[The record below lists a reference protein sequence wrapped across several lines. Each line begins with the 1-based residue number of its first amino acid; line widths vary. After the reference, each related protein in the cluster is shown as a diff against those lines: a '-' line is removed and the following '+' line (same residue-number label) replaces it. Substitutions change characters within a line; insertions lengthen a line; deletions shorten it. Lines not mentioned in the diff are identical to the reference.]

1 MSFFRHSTLRL
12 LTFDLIMAKIVPF
25 KAVRPTRDKVCLVT
39 CRSYDEYSAAE
50 LAAQLDFNPL
60 SFLHILKPAYTNQET
75 VSFEKR
81 YRQVH
86 QKYQEFKNEIILV
99 KDKKPAIYI
108 HKIITKTHSFTGL
121 IVGTS
126 VEDYRNNIIKKHEDI
141 LAFRVKLLKDYMKY
155 SEFNTEPVLMTY
167 PDNKT
172 IENWIFNCTQKLADF
187 EFSTTEKEI
196 HYLWKIEDSLEIDWL
211 QNIFAKTESL
221 YIADGHHRTEALKL
235 LSEENENP
243 ENAAKDYILSY
254 LISENNV
261 KIYEFNR
268 LIKDL
273 NGYSKEDFIKE
284 LNKNFIIENKHQQPF
299 KPAEKHQFGMYL
311 DNEFYSLI
319 LRKENAFF
327 NTALDSLDTQIL
339 YKKVLLP
346 LLAIK
351 DLRNDERIEY
361 VSGKQSVLEVKH
373 KIDQGEFEI
382 GFILFPSNIG
392 EIKAL
397 ADAHLI
403 MPPKSTYIEPKFRS
417 GLVIYEL

>member
-1 MSFFRHSTLRL
+1 M
-12 LTFDLIMAKIVPF
+12 TFDIIMAKIVPF

-60 SFLHILKPAYTNQET
+60 SFLHILKPAYSNQET

-167 PDNKT
+167 PDNKI

-273 NGYSKEDFIKE
+273 NGFSKEDFIKE
-284 LNKNFIIENKHQQPF
+284 LDKDFIIENKHQQSFQPT
-299 KPAEKHQFGMYL
+299 EKQQFGMYL
-311 DNEFYSLI
+311 DNDFYSLI
-319 LRKENAFF
+319 LRKENEVFE
-327 NTALDSLDTQIL
+327 TALDSLDTQIL

-346 LLAIK
+346 LLKIK

-361 VSGKQSVLEVKH
+361 VSGKHSILEVKQ
-373 KIDQGEFEI
+373 KIDQGEFEV
-382 GFILFPSNIG
+382 GFILFPSNIE

-397 ADAHLI
+397 ADNNLI

>member
-1 MSFFRHSTLRL
+1 
-12 LTFDLIMAKIVPF
+12 MAKIIPF
-25 KAVRPTRDKVCLVT
+25 QAVRPTRDKVSLVT
-39 CRSYDEYSAAE
+39 CRSYEEYATAE

-60 SFLHILKPAYTNQET
+60 SFLHVLKPAYTNQET

-81 YRQVH
+81 YRQVY
-86 QKYQEFKNEIILV
+86 QKYQDFKTENILV

-108 HKIITKTHSFTGL
+108 HKIVTKNQSFTGI

-126 VEDYRNNIIKKHEDI
+126 IEDYRNNTIKKHEETI
-141 LAFRVKLLKDYMKY
+141 AFRVRLLKEYMKN

-172 IENWIFNCTQKLADF
+172 IENWIFSCTQKLADF
-187 EFSTTEKEI
+187 EFSTTKKEI
-196 HYLWKIEDSLEIDWL
+196 NYLWKIDDAVEVRWI
-211 QNIFAKTESL
+211 QNIFEKINTL
-221 YIADGHHRTEALKL
+221 YIADGHHRSAAAQL
-235 LSEENENP
+235 LSEENRDPKNTAE
-243 ENAAKDYILSY
+243 DYLLSY

-273 NGYSKEDFIKE
+273 NGLQKEEFIIE
-284 LNKNFIIENKHQQPF
+284 LNKNFIVENKNQQPF
-299 KPAEKHQFGMYL
+299 QPSEKHQFGMYL

-319 LRKENAFF
+319 LRKEKMLFETPLN
-327 NTALDSLDTQIL
+327 SLDTQIL
-339 YKKVLLP
+339 YETVLLP
-346 LLAIK
+346 ILAIK

-361 VSGKQSVLEVKH
+361 LSGKQSVLELKQI
-373 KIDQGEFEI
+373 IDEGEFEL
-382 GFILFPSNIG
+382 GFILFPSNIN

-397 ADAHLI
+397 ADGDLI

-417 GLVIYEL
+417 GIVIYEL

>member
-1 MSFFRHSTLRL
+1 
-12 LTFDLIMAKIVPF
+12 MAKIVPF
-25 KAVRPTRDKVCLVT
+25 QAVRPTRDKVCLVT
-39 CRSYDEYSAAE
+39 CRSYEEYVNAE

-86 QKYQEFKNEIILV
+86 QKYQEFKNEIILI

-108 HKIITKTHSFTGL
+108 HKIVTKTHSFTGI

-126 VEDYRNNIIKKHEDI
+126 VEDYCNNVIKKHEDI
-141 LAFRVKLLKDYMKY
+141 IAFRVRLLKEYMQHA
-155 SEFNTEPVLMTY
+155 EFNTEPVLMTY

-172 IENWIFNCTQKLADF
+172 IENWIFNCCQKLADF
-187 EFSTTEKEI
+187 EFSTTKKEI
-196 HYLWKIEDSLEIDWL
+196 HYLWKIEDTLEINWL
-211 QNIFAKTESL
+211 QNIFEKTESL
-221 YIADGHHRTEALKL
+221 YIADGHHRTEALKM
-235 LSEENENP
+235 LSQEN
-243 ENAAKDYILSY
+243 KDEQNTSKNHILSY

-273 NGYSKEDFIKE
+273 NGLSKHDFIKSLE
-284 LNKNFIIENKHQQPF
+284 NNFIIENKYQQPF
-299 KPAEKHQFGMYL
+299 QPLEKHHFGMYL
-311 DNEFYSLI
+311 DSEFYSLI
-319 LRKENAFF
+319 LRKEKDEINSS
-327 NTALDSLDTQIL
+327 LESLDTQIL

-346 LLAIK
+346 LLGIE

-361 VSGKQSVLEVKH
+361 LSGKQSILEVKN
-373 KIDQGEFEI
+373 KIDQGEFEV
-382 GFILFPSNIG
+382 GFLLFPSNIE

-397 ADAHLI
+397 AHENQI
-403 MPPKSTYIEPKFRS
+403 MPPKSTFIEPKFRS
-417 GLVIYEL
+417 GLVIYEF

>member
-1 MSFFRHSTLRL
+1 
-12 LTFDLIMAKIVPF
+12 MAKIVPF

-39 CRSYDEYSAAE
+39 CRSYEEYVNAE

-60 SFLHILKPAYTNQET
+60 SFLHILKPAYTNPET

-86 QKYQEFKNEIILV
+86 QKYEDFKNELILI
-99 KDKKPAIYI
+99 KDNKPAIYI
-108 HKIITKTHSFTGL
+108 HKIVTKTHAFTGI

-126 VEDYRNNIIKKHEDI
+126 VVDYCNNIIKKHEDI
-141 LAFRVKLLKDYMKY
+141 IAFRVRLLKEYMKY

-187 EFSTTEKEI
+187 EFSTTKKEI
-196 HYLWKIEDSLEIDWL
+196 HYLWKIQDALEIDWL
-211 QNIFAKTESL
+211 QNIFEKTDNL

-235 LSEENENP
+235 LSEENDDP
-243 ENAAKDYILSY
+243 ENTAKNHILSY

-268 LIKDL
+268 LVKDL
-273 NGYSKEDFIKE
+273 NGFSKEDFITE
-284 LNKNFIIENKHQQPF
+284 LEKDFILENKFQQPF
-299 KPAEKHQFGMYL
+299 HPSQKHHFGMYL

-319 LRKENAFF
+319 LRKENEVFL
-327 NTALDSLDTQIL
+327 TALDSLDTQIL

-346 LLAIK
+346 ILAIE

-361 VSGKQSVLEVKH
+361 LSGKQSVLEIKN

-397 ADAHLI
+397 ADANLI

>member
-1 MSFFRHSTLRL
+1 
-12 LTFDLIMAKIVPF
+12 MAKIVPF

-39 CRSYDEYSAAE
+39 CRSYEEYVNAE

-81 YRQVH
+81 YRQVN
-86 QKYQEFKNEIILV
+86 QKYEDFKNEIILV

-108 HKIITKTHSFTGL
+108 HKIVTKTQSFTGI

-126 VEDYRNNIIKKHEDI
+126 VADYCNNIIKKHEDI
-141 LAFRVKLLKDYMKY
+141 IAFRVRLLKDYMKY

-172 IENWIFNCTQKLADF
+172 IENWIFNCIQKLADF
-187 EFSTTEKEI
+187 EFSTTKKEI
-196 HYLWKIEDSLEIDWL
+196 HYLWKIEDALEINWL
-211 QNIFAKTESL
+211 QNIFEKTQSL

-235 LSEENENP
+235 LSEENDNP
-243 ENAAKDYILSY
+243 QNTAKNHILSY
-254 LISENNV
+254 LISENNI

-268 LIKDL
+268 LVKDL
-273 NGYSKEDFIKE
+273 NGFTKEAFLQELQKE
-284 LNKNFIIENKHQQPF
+284 FIIEDKLQQAFQPSRKH
-299 KPAEKHQFGMYL
+299 EFGMYL
-311 DNEFYSLI
+311 DHSFYSLN
-319 LRKENAFF
+319 LRNENEIFE
-327 NTALDSLDTQIL
+327 TSLDRLDTQIL

-346 LLAIK
+346 ILAIE

-361 VSGKQSVLEVKH
+361 LSGKQSILELQN
-373 KIDQGEFEI
+373 KIDQEEFEI
-382 GFILFPSNIG
+382 GFILFPSNIE

-397 ADAHLI
+397 ADADLI

-417 GLVIYEL
+417 GLVVYEL

>member
-1 MSFFRHSTLRL
+1 L
-12 LTFDLIMAKIVPF
+12 AKIVPF

-39 CRSYDEYSAAE
+39 CRSYEEYVNAE

-86 QKYQEFKNEIILV
+86 QKYEDFKNEIILV

-108 HKIITKTHSFTGL
+108 HKIVTKTQSFTGI

-126 VEDYRNNIIKKHEDI
+126 VADYCNNIIKKHEDI
-141 LAFRVKLLKDYMKY
+141 IAFRVRLLKDYMKY

-187 EFSTTEKEI
+187 EFSTTKKEI
-196 HYLWKIEDSLEIDWL
+196 HYLWKIEDALEINWL
-211 QNIFAKTESL
+211 QNIFEKTQSL

-235 LSEENENP
+235 LSEENDNLENT
-243 ENAAKDYILSY
+243 AKNHILSY
-254 LISENNV
+254 LISENNI

-268 LIKDL
+268 LVKDL
-273 NGYSKEDFIKE
+273 NGFTKEAFLQE
-284 LNKNFIIENKHQQPF
+284 LQKDFIIENKFQQAFQPSR
-299 KPAEKHQFGMYL
+299 KHEFGMYL
-311 DNEFYSLI
+311 DHSFYSLN
-319 LRKENAFF
+319 LRNENEIFE
-327 NTALDSLDTQIL
+327 TVLDSLDTQIL

-346 LLAIK
+346 ILAIE

-361 VSGKQSVLEVKH
+361 LSGKQSVLELKN
-373 KIDQGEFEI
+373 KIDQEEFEI
-382 GFILFPSNIG
+382 AFILFPSNIG

-397 ADAHLI
+397 ADADLI

-417 GLVIYEL
+417 GLVVYEL

>member
-1 MSFFRHSTLRL
+1 
-12 LTFDLIMAKIVPF
+12 MAKIVPF

-39 CRSYDEYSAAE
+39 CRSYEEYVNAE

-60 SFLHILKPAYTNQET
+60 SFLHILKPAYTNQES

-86 QKYQEFKNEIILV
+86 QKYEDFKNEVILV
-99 KDKKPAIYI
+99 KDKKPALYI
-108 HKIITKTHSFTGL
+108 HKIVTKTQSFTG
-121 IVGTS
+121 IIAGTS
-126 VEDYRNNIIKKHEDI
+126 VADYCNNIIKKHEDI
-141 LAFRVKLLKDYMKY
+141 IAFRVRLLKDYMKY
-155 SEFNTEPVLMTY
+155 SRFNTEPVLMTY

-187 EFSTTEKEI
+187 EFSTTKKEI
-196 HYLWKIEDSLEIDWL
+196 HYLWKIEDTLEINWL
-211 QNIFAKTESL
+211 QNIFEKTESL

-235 LSEENENP
+235 LSEENKGAENQAT
-243 ENAAKDYILSY
+243 NHILSY
-254 LISENNV
+254 LIAENNV

-268 LIKDL
+268 LVKDL
-273 NGYSKEDFIKE
+273 NGLSKEDFLLALAKDFTVN
-284 LNKNFIIENKHQQPF
+284 NKLQQPF
-299 KPAEKHQFGMYL
+299 QPTEKHQFGMYL
-311 DNEFYSLI
+311 DTEFYSLD
-319 LRKENAFF
+319 LKSKNENFE
-327 NTALDSLDTQIL
+327 TALDSLDTQIL

-346 LLAIK
+346 ILAIE

-361 VSGKQSVLEVKH
+361 LSGKQSVQEVKN

-382 GFILFPSNIG
+382 GFIMYPSNIS

-397 ADAHLI
+397 ADANLI

-417 GLVIYEL
+417 GLVVYEL

>member
-1 MSFFRHSTLRL
+1 
-12 LTFDLIMAKIVPF
+12 MAKIVPF

-39 CRSYDEYSAAE
+39 CRSYDEYVNAE

-60 SFLHILKPAYTNQET
+60 SFLHVLKPAYTNSET

-86 QKYQEFKNEIILV
+86 QKYEGFKNELILV
-99 KDKKPAIYI
+99 KDNKPAIYI
-108 HKIITKTHSFTGL
+108 HRIVTKAQSFTGI

-126 VEDYRNNIIKKHEDI
+126 VVDYTNNIIKKHEDI
-141 LAFRVKLLKDYMKY
+141 IAFRVRLLKDYMKY
-155 SEFNTEPVLMTY
+155 SGFNTEPVLMTY

-172 IENWIFNCTQKLADF
+172 IENWIFNCTQKIADF
-187 EFSTTEKEI
+187 EFSTTKKEV
-196 HYLWKIEDSLEIDWL
+196 HYLWKIEDVLEINWL
-211 QNIFAKTESL
+211 QSIFEKTDSL

-235 LSEENENP
+235 LSDENNNP
-243 ENAAKDYILSY
+243 ENSNPNSILSY

-268 LIKDL
+268 LVKDL
-273 NGYSKEDFIKE
+273 NGYSKTDFLKELQKDFIV
-284 LNKNFIIENKHQQPF
+284 ENKFQQPF
-299 KPAEKHQFGMYL
+299 QPNVKHEFGMYL
-311 DNEFYSLI
+311 DNEFYKLI
-319 LRKENAFF
+319 LKKNNMLFE
-327 NTALDSLDTQIL
+327 TALDSLDTQIL
-339 YKKVLLP
+339 FTKILLP
-346 LLAIK
+346 ILAIE

-361 VSGKQSVLEVKH
+361 LSGKQSVLEIKN
-373 KIDQGEFEI
+373 KIDQEEFQI
-382 GFILFPSNIG
+382 GFTLFPSNIG

-417 GLVIYEL
+417 GLIIYEL